1 MESQP
6 QNENK
11 EVKENKENISTKV
24 DLEWTNKLDETVKH
38 NLAIVEQKI
47 KSMKQQIVPKDE
59 FDDQVLNTL
68 WWFQQEINRISQ
80 ENNLEYSYVQFLYNL
95 VQEYGDNIDLNK
107 MNLAWHGRLLT
118 FDGNEWQDFS
128 HDELSY
134 ENIFSDISGKDP
146 KLIFS
151 NGHSVLESSNNIK
164 NSEQKYKEVEK
175 YYNIYWSMPIDTK
188 DTTKQ
193 EKELEFVVDDIKNKE
208 DIYWLALGKLFMNF
222 AKTKVNGKIKSEM
235 FSNNTTEWWQSV
247 YKEGETFL
255 QDSSVLQRTIV
266 SDFKIE
272 SIDDNIKWKHNKG
285 KWIVKIKFNLYS

>member
-1 MESQP
+1 MENQA

-24 DLEWTNKLDETVKH
+24 DLEWANKLDETVKH

-47 KSMKQQIVPKDE
+47 KNMKQQIVPKDE

-95 VQEYGDNIDLNK
+95 VQEHWDKIDLNK
-107 MNLAWHGRLLT
+107 MNITWYSSLLT
-118 FDGNEWQDFS
+118 FDGKKWQDFS
-128 HDELSY
+128 HDKLSY
-134 ENIFSDISGKDP
+134 KNIISDSSGENPI
-146 KLIFS
+146 LIFS
-151 NGHSVLESSNNIK
+151 NAHMVLENSNILE
-164 NSEQKYKEVEK
+164 NSENKHKGTDKSYT
-175 YYNIYWSMPIDTK
+175 ITWSTPIDTK
-188 DTTKQ
+188 NTTKQ
-193 EKELEFVVDDIKNKE
+193 EKELEFVVDDIKNRE
-208 DIYWLALGKLFMNF
+208 IDLDIITELFMNF

-247 YKEGETFL
+247 YEWWDTFL
-255 QDSSVLQRTIV
+255 NDTSVFHQIMI
-266 SDFKIE
+266 SDLKTEIIDKIE
-272 SIDDNIKWKHNKG
+272 WKHNKG